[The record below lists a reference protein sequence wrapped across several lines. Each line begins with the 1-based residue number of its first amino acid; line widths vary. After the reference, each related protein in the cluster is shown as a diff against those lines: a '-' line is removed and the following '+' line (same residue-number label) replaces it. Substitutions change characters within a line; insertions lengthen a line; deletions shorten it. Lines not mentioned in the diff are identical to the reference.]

1 MNKKLLAVAIS
12 SALAAPMAAQ
22 AIEAS
27 LSGHVNRAITFV
39 DDGQASDWSSVDGMA
54 SQSRLRVVGSGD
66 LGMGGMKV
74 GTVMERGFTSNR
86 SSGVTIKGRNGNTGG
101 GDLNPNL
108 RHSRLWFSGSWG
120 KVTMGHGSGA
130 YDGTAYFADQ
140 GGSVFLA
147 GIENGTAT
155 HAGGVAF
162 RTGGGATARGAA
174 PGTFSG
180 TFGAG
185 NTVTTTA
192 NAGAAITVGG
202 AFQTYDGGRYDNI
215 RYDSPKLGPVS
226 VAVDL
231 GDNQRWSIA
240 ATLST
245 KFSGASVKA
254 KIGYEDVENDST
266 TGVEDNWGLS
276 AGVLF
281 SQGTNITVAY
291 AERGRANGGRD
302 SDNFYVKLGH
312 RWGPEMVNS
321 VAIDY
326 IQTDDHTA
334 AGSEASSWGIGFAHD
349 IPGPKVNLYAGY
361 RNWDLDIQG
370 ANLQDVDGF
379 NMGARV
385 RF

>member
-27 LSGHVNRAITFV
+27 VSGHVNRALTFV
-39 DDGQASDWSSVDGMA
+39 DDGEASDWSSVDGMA

-74 GTVMERGFTSNR
+74 GTVMEWGFTSNR
-86 SSGVTIKGRNGNTGG
+86 SSGITIKGRNGNTTG

-108 RHSRLWFSGSWG
+108 RHSRLFFSGSWG

-130 YDGTAYFADQ
+130 FDGTAYYADQ

-155 HAGGVAF
+155 HAGSVQF
-162 RTGGGATARGAA
+162 RTGAGAN
-174 PGTFSG
+174 SG
-180 TFGAG
+180 T
-185 NTVTTTA
+185 
-192 NAGAAITVGG
+192 TVGN
-202 AFQTYDGGRYDNI
+202 AFGTLDGGRYDNI
-215 RYDSPKLGPVS
+215 RYDSPKLGPLG

-231 GDNQRWSIA
+231 GDNQRFSIA

-254 KIGYEDVENDST
+254 KIGYEDREND
-266 TGVEDNWGLS
+266 GNYEQWGLS

-291 AERGRANGGRD
+291 ADRDGGLD
-302 SDNFYVKLGH
+302 PSSLYLKLGH
-312 RWGPEMVNS
+312 RWGPNRVNS

-326 IQTDDHTA
+326 IQLDDRVA
-334 AGSEASSWGIGFAHD
+334 AGSESTSWGIGFAHD
-349 IPGPKVNLYAGY
+349 IPGPKVQLYTGY
-361 RNWDLDIQG
+361 RNWDLDVAG
-370 ANLQDVDGF
+370 GNLQDVDGF

>member
-27 LSGHVNRAITFV
+27 VSGHVNRAITFV
-39 DDGQASDWSSVDGMA
+39 DDGTASDWSSVDNMA

-74 GTVMERGFTSNR
+74 GTVMEWGFSSNR
-86 SSGVTIKGRNGNTGG
+86 SSGITIKGRNGNTAG

-108 RHSRLWFSGSWG
+108 RHSRLFFSGSWG

-130 YDGTAYFADQ
+130 FDGTAYYGDQ

-162 RTGGGATARGAA
+162 RTANGAA
-174 PGTFSG
+174 
-180 TFGAG
+180 AG
-185 NTVTTTA
+185 H
-192 NAGAAITVGG
+192 TVGQ
-202 AFQTYDGGRYDNI
+202 AFGTLDGGRYDNI
-215 RYDSPKLGPVS
+215 RYDSPKLGPLG
-226 VAVDL
+226 VAIDL
-231 GDNQRWSIA
+231 GDNQRYSVA

-254 KIGYEDVENDST
+254 KIGYEDNEND
-266 TGVEDNWGLS
+266 GGYDQWGLS

-291 AERGRANGGRD
+291 ADRDDGGND
-302 SDNFYVKLGH
+302 PSSFYVKLGH
-312 RWGPEMVNS
+312 RWGPNRVNS

-326 IQTDDHTA
+326 IQLDDRRA
-334 AGSEASSWGIGFAHD
+334 AGSESTSWGIGFAHD
-349 IPGPKVNLYAGY
+349 IPGPKVQLYTGY
-361 RNWDLDIQG
+361 RNWDLDIAG
-370 ANLQDVDGF
+370 ANIDDVDGF
-379 NMGARV
+379 NLGARV

>member
-27 LSGHVNRAITFV
+27 VSGHVNRAIMFV
-39 DDGQASDWSSVDGMA
+39 DDGTASDWGSVDGMA

-66 LGMGGMKV
+66 LGVGGMKV
-74 GTVMERGFTSNR
+74 GTVMEWGFTSNA
-86 SSGVTIKGRNGNTGG
+86 STGFDMKGANGNGG
-101 GDLNPNL
+101 GNDLNPNL
-108 RHSRLWFSGSWG
+108 RHSRLFFSGGWG

-130 YDGTAYFADQ
+130 FDGTAYYADQ
-140 GGSVFLA
+140 GGSVFLS
-147 GIENGTAT
+147 GIENGTT
-155 HAGGVAF
+155 TFGSSIGFRTAGGDPSGSTIGSAF
-162 RTGGGATARGAA
+162 
-174 PGTFSG
+174 GTL
-180 TFGAG
+180 
-185 NTVTTTA
+185 
-192 NAGAAITVGG
+192 
-202 AFQTYDGGRYDNI
+202 DGGRYDNI
-215 RYDSPKLGPVS
+215 RYDSPKLGPLG

-240 ATLST
+240 ATMST

-254 KIGYEDVENDST
+254 KIGYEDYENGGGYDQ
-266 TGVEDNWGLS
+266 WGLS

-291 AERGRANGGRD
+291 ADRDGGTDPD
-302 SDNFYVKLGH
+302 SFYVKLGH

-326 IQTDDHTA
+326 IQMDDKAA
-334 AGSEASSWGIGFAHD
+334 AGAEATSWGIGFAHD

-361 RNWDLDIQG
+361 RNWDLDVTG
-370 ANLQDVDGF
+370 ANLDDIDGF

>member
-1 MNKKLLAVAIS
+1 MNKKLLAIAIS

-27 LSGHVNRAITFV
+27 VSGHVNRAIIFL
-39 DDGQASDWSSVDGMA
+39 DDGEASDWSNTDNIA

-66 LGMGGMKV
+66 LGVGGMKV
-74 GTVMERGFTSNR
+74 GTTMEWGFSSNV
-86 SSGVTIKGRNGNTGG
+86 GFFATVKGRNGNTGG
-101 GDLNPNL
+101 NDLNPNL

-130 YDGTAYFADQ
+130 YDGTAYYADQ

-147 GIENGTAT
+147 GIENGTTT
-155 HAGGVAF
+155 HAAGVAF
-162 RTGGGATARGAA
+162 RTGGGGV
-174 PGTFSG
+174 S
-180 TFGAG
+180 
-185 NTVTTTA
+185 A
-192 NAGAAITVGG
+192 NTVGG
-202 AFQTYDGGRYDNI
+202 AFGTFDGGRYDNI
-215 RYDSPKLGPVS
+215 RYDSPKLGPLG
-226 VAVDL
+226 VAIDL
-231 GDNQRWSIA
+231 GDNQRWSAA
-240 ATLST
+240 ATVST
-245 KFSGASVKA
+245 KFSGAGFKA
-254 KIGYEDVENDST
+254 KIGYEDRDNDGGASQ
-266 TGVEDNWGLS
+266 WGMS

-291 AERGRANGGRD
+291 AD
-302 SDNFYVKLGH
+302 SETTAGADRDNFYIKLGH
-312 RWGPEMVNS
+312 RWGPNRVNS

-326 IQTDDHTA
+326 IQTDDLAA
-334 AGSEASSWGIGFAHD
+334 AGAEATSWGIGFAHD

-361 RNWDLDIQG
+361 RNWDLDITG